1 MQNIRTLA
9 VILLA
14 VLVPVMSR
22 AQTDVP
28 PAGAP
33 AAEVPAAASADDPA
47 VATRPDAAPELP
59 EGRETPFMKLWNPV
73 RDAGIHGSASFD
85 YFSSDKR
92 LSNSNHYPGLNLT
105 LKSAP
110 QYGEH
115 VKLYGEA
122 RIMAQNLNHSTVP
135 NHFDA
140 RTQTLQ
146 DEVML
151 ELREG
156 YATLQF
162 GDLELRV
169 GKQIIV
175 WGRADEI
182 NPTDWLSARNM
193 TLLLP
198 EPFDQRTGVFGVK
211 ADYYLPS
218 DFRLTG
224 VWQPIPTASV
234 IPLPAVPGILFA
246 PQLPDVK
253 FSNGEYAAKI
263 DHSSG
268 GFDWSVS
275 YFTGFNRL
283 PEVSLLLPPG
293 ILSPTSPGYVGL
305 SHHRIHGV
313 GGDFVTVH
321 GTWGFRGEAAYV
333 HSKNGDGNRRDIQTP
348 FVSYVAGIEKDFGES
363 ANLIIQY
370 FGKYVFHRYDTS
382 MGLPDDQ
389 FAQYNALF
397 TGQLDT
403 VQNGV
408 SVRLDKKWWSDTL
421 DLDLMGAV
429 NFERTNWLIRPK
441 LSYALT
447 DEWKATVGGEVYGG
461 KKVSQFG
468 FLEDNTTAFAEMKWS
483 F

>member
-1 MQNIRTLA
+1 MKLRAT
-9 VILLA
+9 VLLA
-14 VLVPVMSR
+14 AFLLLPFAANADNSPVEN
-22 AQTDVP
+22 
-28 PAGAP
+28 PAGGP
-33 AAEVPAAASADDPA
+33 VSDLAAEE
-47 VATRPDAAPELP
+47 APPMP
-59 EGRETPFMKLWNPV
+59 EGRETLFMKLWNPV
-73 RDAGIHGSASFD
+73 REAGIHGSASFD

-92 LSNSNHYPGLNLT
+92 LSKSNHFPGLNLI

-115 VKLYGEA
+115 VKFYGEA
-122 RIMAQNLNHSTVP
+122 RIMAQDLNHSPVP

-156 YATLQF
+156 YANLQF

-218 DFRLTG
+218 GFKLTG
-224 VWQPIPTASV
+224 VWQPVPTGTV
-234 IPLPAVPGILFA
+234 IPLPAMPGILFV
-246 PQLPDVK
+246 PRLPDVK
-253 FSNGEYAAKI
+253 FSNGEYGVKL

-283 PEVSLLLPPG
+283 PEVSLLAPPG
-293 ILSPTSPGYVGL
+293 IPTPTSPALVGL
-305 SHHRIHGV
+305 DHHRIQGV
-313 GGDFVTVH
+313 GGDFVTIH

-333 HSKNGDGNRRDIQTP
+333 YTKNPDGNRRDIQTP
-348 FVSYVAGIEKDFGES
+348 YVFYVAGIEKDFGDS
-363 ANLIIQY
+363 TNMIVQY
-370 FGKYVFHRYDTS
+370 FGRYVFNRYDTS
-382 MGLPDDQ
+382 LGLPDDQ
-389 FAQYNALF
+389 IAEYNALF
-397 TGQLDT
+397 SSQLDT

-408 SVRLDKKWWSDTL
+408 SVRLDKKWWNDTL
-421 DLDLMGAV
+421 DLDLMGVV

-441 LSYALT
+441 LAYDLT
-447 DEWKATVGGEVYGG
+447 DEWKAIIGGEIYRG
-461 KKVSQFG
+461 KSVSQFG
-468 FLEDNTTAFAEMKWS
+468 FLEDNTTAFAELKWS